1 MTDNL
6 SRADGA
12 RVLADLHALRA
23 IGTYKTG
30 VHKPT
35 FSEPH
40 LRSLA
45 WLVQRLPE
53 AGLTG
58 EIDGIGN
65 ILGTSTKAGPK
76 LLAGSHLE
84 SQNHAGWLDG
94 PLGVVYA
101 LEAAR
106 VINRD
111 PNINGAVEVASW
123 CDEEGHF
130 GHFLGSRSYVGGVTE
145 ADIDAARDRN
155 SGKSMRDA
163 LRDAGL
169 AGRARARC
177 ERGRHIGY
185 LEAHIEQGETL
196 ESSGLKI
203 GVVTSIVGIW
213 QYRITF
219 TGEQNHAGTTRMAI
233 RRDAGLALAR
243 FCVAIDERFPAACG
257 PRTVWTTGRI
267 TLDPGAPSIIPGAA
281 EMLFQ
286 IRDDDPAVIAR
297 LEDLLRSMAA
307 EVDKQGRCSVAV
319 ERIRTGTPALMD
331 ASFQQAIEQA
341 GAACAGGRSLR
352 MPSGAGHDAQVLAT
366 VMPAGMLFVPSIGGI
381 SHHWTENTADAD
393 IVTGAEVFVD
403 ACRKLLRDNEN
414 RRPHCGRRSCLSRF
428 RTSRLLSCLPSIADA
443 PGAAIGLR
451 PVAELAVE
459 FHQERNAIGQPPLGA
474 RRGQREITRGPRAE
488 HRKRRRAT
496 NSADC
501 GERDIRLR
509 IADLIMGIGE
519 FAEQVQLT
527 AIVHGEDL
535 VRPQEMTQPSR
546 LKIKQLEQK
555 LL

>member
-1 MTDNL
+1 MADNL
-6 SRADGA
+6 SRIDGA
-12 RVLADLHALRA
+12 RVLSDLRALRA
-23 IGTYKTG
+23 IGTYKSG

-45 WLVQRLPE
+45 WLIERLPE
-53 AGLTG
+53 AGLAG

-65 ILGTSTKAGPK
+65 IIGTSTKDGPK

-106 VINRD
+106 IINRD
-111 PNINGAVEVASW
+111 PDMKGAVEVAAW

-130 GHFLGSRSYVGGVTE
+130 GHFLGSRSYVGGVSE
-145 ADIDAARDRN
+145 ADIDTARDRN
-155 SGKSMRDA
+155 DGKSMRDA

-169 AGRARARC
+169 AGRARTRC
-177 ERGRHIGY
+177 EQSRHIGY

-203 GVVTSIVGIW
+203 GIVTSIVGIW
-213 QYRITF
+213 QYRIIF
-219 TGEQNHAGTTRMAI
+219 TGEQNHAGTTRMAV

-243 FCVAIDERFPAACG
+243 FCVAIDDRFPAACG

-307 EVDKQGRCSVAV
+307 EVNAQGRCTVAV

-331 ASFQQAIEQA
+331 AAFQQAIEQA
-341 GAACAGGRSLR
+341 GAAFAGGKALR

-403 ACRKLLRDNEN
+403 ACR
-414 RRPHCGRRSCLSRF
+414 
-428 RTSRLLSCLPSIADA
+428 RLL
-443 PGAAIGLR
+443 
-451 PVAELAVE
+451 
-459 FHQERNAIGQPPLGA
+459 A
-474 RRGQREITRGPRAE
+474 R
-488 HRKRRRAT
+488 
-496 NSADC
+496 
-501 GERDIRLR
+501 
-509 IADLIMGIGE
+509 
-519 FAEQVQLT
+519 
-527 AIVHGEDL
+527 
-535 VRPQEMTQPSR
+535 
-546 LKIKQLEQK
+546 
-555 LL
+555 